1 MMMAIDKLSLV
12 RYEKVSLS
20 NDLSDKEIRNLVKN
34 ETLLPVRRLDTFTLI
49 SLLTVHRL
57 FNQVNSNTSIN
68 PVASNTQKD
77 VIELTNNSYKAENK
91 FSLYSAAEYLS
102 IDLFQSVL
110 NDIHNNDS
118 IRPFDFI
125 ATVGNAANFYIAK
138 EFNIKGPNIFIGAS
152 EKPFLKSCAL
162 AEVDLLE
169 GFSEQGVIVVW
180 HLTKSYR
187 QCYAFIV
194 EAHNSKNT
202 SLAETQILGT
212 SGTSLDIDT
221 LIKQDANIP
230 VPLLIPSLF

>member
-1 MMMAIDKLSLV
+1 MMMVTDMLSLV
-12 RYEKVSLS
+12 RYEKVNLS
-20 NDLSDKEIRNLVKN
+20 NELTDKEIRQLVKT
-34 ETLLPVRRLDTFTLI
+34 ETQLPVRRLDTFTLI

-57 FNQVNSNTSIN
+57 FNRVNSNTSNN
-68 PVASNTQKD
+68 PIASHTQED
-77 VIELTNNSYKAENK
+77 VIELTNNSCKAESK

-102 IDLFQSVL
+102 VDLFQSVL
-110 NDIHNNDS
+110 SNMHNNES

-138 EFNIKGPNIFIGAS
+138 EFNIKGPNVFIGAS

-202 SLAETQILGT
+202 SFAETQTLGT
-212 SGTSLDIDT
+212 SGASLDIDT

>member
-1 MMMAIDKLSLV
+1 MDKLSLV

-20 NDLSDKEIRNLVKN
+20 NELTDKEIRNLVKT
-34 ETLLPVRRLDTFTLI
+34 ETQLPVRRLDTFTLI

-57 FNQVNSNTSIN
+57 FNQVHSHTSNDL
-68 PVASNTQKD
+68 VASNTPGYAT
-77 VIELTNNSYKAENK
+77 ELSDSQCKAENK
-91 FSLYSAAEYLS
+91 LSLYSAAEYLS
-102 IDLFQSVL
+102 VDLFQSVL
-110 NDIHNNDS
+110 NDIHNNES

-202 SLAETQILGT
+202 PLANTKILEMSDT
-212 SGTSLDIDT
+212 NLDIDI
-221 LIKQDANIP
+221 LIKQDSDIP
-230 VPLLIPSLF
+230 VPSLIQSLF